1 MSSSP
6 SRVVLVRCNTYDQN
20 IVNKAV
26 GRGLELLGGPQLFM
40 NSGEQLLL
48 KPNLLA
54 ADPPEKNT
62 ATHPAV
68 FQAVA
73 YHLQNAGAILSY
85 GDSPAAHRP
94 LTAARKAGIADA
106 AEALDVPL
114 ADFINGETVSFP
126 EGYLIKQ
133 FTIAR
138 CVLAADGIINLCKM
152 KTHALTRLT
161 GAVKNPFGCIPGAL
175 KAEFHAKLQNE
186 DLFSKMLLDL
196 VSLLQPRLNVMDGI
210 IGMEGNGPRNGS
222 PRPMH
227 VLLFSTDPVALDA
240 TAARIMNLDPN
251 LVPTLAWA
259 KTLNIGQVDQIEIVG
274 DALESFIVPDFD
286 ANRSSASTTSG
297 KSGLMYKLFK
307 DWIIPRPVIDSEKCT
322 RCGACVKI
330 CPVSPKAVNWFDED
344 QKKAPFYQYDNCI
357 RCYCCQETCPAEAIK
372 VQIPPLGRLLHK

>member
-1 MSSSP
+1 M
-6 SRVVLVRCNTYDQN
+6 
-20 IVNKAV
+20 
-26 GRGLELLGGPQLFM
+26 
-40 NSGEQLLL
+40 
-48 KPNLLA
+48 
-54 ADPPEKNT
+54 
-62 ATHPAV
+62 
-68 FQAVA
+68 
-73 YHLQNAGAILSY
+73 
-85 GDSPAAHRP
+85 
-94 LTAARKAGIADA
+94 
-106 AEALDVPL
+106 DVPL

-138 CVLAADGIINLCKM
+138 GVLAADGIINLCKM

-259 KTLNIGQVDQIEIVG
+259 KTLNIGQVDRIEIVG

-344 QKKAPFYQYDNCI
+344 HKKAPFYQYDNCI
-357 RCYCCQETCPAEAIK
+357 RCYCCQETCPAEAIQ
-372 VQIPPLGRLLHK
+372 VQIPRWGGFYTSNQKVSLCILAVIIKLARLHK